1 VFNSDF
7 KAILKEKIAYELWLL
22 EFIIAKEDA
31 VGGSTDA
38 TKVILFN
45 HEETAK
51 VCISCSDTLGGEAAL
66 EVLDFMMP
74 LSFIVVYKIIDIIFE
89 TILEENYAEG
99 IIDGKRS
106 PARWAFEKKIE
117 NIKLTDIKFPP
128 FFQEYPYVLHYFRQI
143 YIDILEFRHEIVHR
157 NQFKVS
163 HDEGK
168 MTVVYKKTETGEECK
183 LDIPRVTLGHFI
195 RSVVLVANVLNGDKE
210 FGKKEDVLFKY
221 YWDRTEA
228 LHNLPLFN
236 QDLPVEIDVE
246 LNVIKENGKF
256 PVDLNFVRRKLAAIM
271 PGANVLFNLTV
282 NALENDS
289 VVKSWCFDA
298 GNVPNIDVMELTDSQ
313 YDCYGVG

>member
-1 VFNSDF
+1 MFDSDF
-7 KAILKEKIAYELWLL
+7 KELLKEKIAYELWLL
-22 EFIIAKEDA
+22 QFIIAKEDA
-31 VGGSTDA
+31 IGGSTDA

-74 LSFIVVYKIIDIIFE
+74 LSFIVVYKIIDIVFE

-99 IIDGKRS
+99 ILDEKKS
-106 PARWAFEKKIE
+106 PARWAFDKKIE
-117 NIKLTDIKFPP
+117 KVKQTDIKFPP
-128 FFQEYPYVLHYFRQI
+128 FFKEYPYVLDYFRQI

-157 NQFKVS
+157 NRFKVS
-163 HDEGK
+163 HDEEK
-168 MTVVYKKTETGEECK
+168 MTIAYQKKETDEERK
-183 LDIPRVTLGHFI
+183 LDITRVTLGHFM
-195 RSVVLVANVLNGDKE
+195 RSIVLVANVLNGDKE
-210 FGKKEDVLFKY
+210 FGKKEDALFKY

-236 QDLPVEIDVE
+236 QDIPVEIDVE

-271 PGANVLFNLTV
+271 PDANVLFNLTV

-289 VVKSWCFDA
+289 VVRSWYFGA
-298 GNVPNIDVMELTDSQ
+298 ENVPNVEVIELTE
-313 YDCYGVG
+313 

>member
-1 VFNSDF
+1 MFDSDF
-7 KAILKEKIAYELWLL
+7 KELLKEKIAYELWLL
-22 EFIIAKEDA
+22 QFIMAKEDA
-31 VGGSTDA
+31 IGGSTDA

-45 HEETAK
+45 HKETAK
-51 VCISCSDTLGGEAAL
+51 VYISCSDTLGGGAAL
-66 EVLDFMMP
+66 EVLDSMMP

-99 IIDGKRS
+99 ILDRKDSRAWDFKEKVKRVK
-106 PARWAFEKKIE
+106 R
-117 NIKLTDIKFPP
+117 TDIKFPP
-128 FFQEYPYVLHYFRQI
+128 FFQEYSYVLDYLRQI

-168 MTVVYKKTETGEECK
+168 MTIAYQKKETDEERK
-183 LDIPRVTLGHFI
+183 LDITRVTLGHFM
-195 RSVVLVANVLNGDKE
+195 RSIVLVANVLNGDKE

-236 QDLPVEIDVE
+236 QDIPVEIDVE

-271 PGANVLFNLTV
+271 PDANVLFNLTV

-289 VVKSWCFDA
+289 VVKSWYFDA
-298 GNVPNIDVMELTDSQ
+298 ENVPDVEVMELTE
-313 YDCYGVG
+313 